1 MIILKMAEYT
11 IVRCEYCVSNDG
23 YYYVDATFNI
33 CLNDKELQTFEK
45 LYSNKYFCNV
55 ESYSCSS
62 KNKIPT
68 DVVDFINNNKLSQ
81 DAFIG
86 IKANINL

>member
-1 MIILKMAEYT
+1 MAEYT
-11 IVRCEYCVSNDG
+11 IVECEYVAFNDG
-23 YYYVDATFNI
+23 YSIVNATFNI
-33 CLNDKELQTFEK
+33 CLNDSELQTFEK
-45 LYSNKYFCNV
+45 LYSNKYFCDI